1 MIDFD
6 PAKDEINRR
15 KHGIYLARAIEIDLG
30 TAVIRIDDRR
40 DYGEPRWRAYAMLE
54 GKLHMLAFT
63 LRHGGVRVISL
74 RRANARETKR
84 YG

>member
-6 PAKDEINRR
+6 PAKEEINRR
-15 KHGIYLARAIEIDLG
+15 KHGISLTRASENDLS
-30 TAVIRIDDRR
+30 TAVLRIDDRR

-54 GKLHMLAFT
+54 GRLQMLAFT
-63 LRHGGVRVISL
+63 LRDGGVRVISL

>member
-40 DYGEPRWRAYAMLE
+40 DYGEP
-54 GKLHMLAFT
+54 
-63 LRHGGVRVISL
+63 
-74 RRANARETKR
+74 
-84 YG
+84 